1 MVRLARALWS
11 MILAWWRPPRPTPVE
26 TPDTP
31 QVRTAVH
38 EAGHALAAWRC
49 SKVVEIRC
57 VTIDGPTGG
66 FVDYAAPPPRTADE
80 LWCQLVIILAGIAAE
95 LAVYRTTRSGPA
107 ERDLRFA
114 RRRARMLAAL
124 GGPAPPWTLRTKEP
138 PAQRFE
144 RLYERPLSAGEA
156 TALRVGYDKA
166 RLLIRDSHAQHGR
179 LVALLLHQ
187 HTLDHAAMRVL
198 LGSRAWVR
206 LIGLTRPRFLERL

>member
-1 MVRLARALWS
+1 MFIRLVRSLWA
-11 MILAWWRPPRPTPVE
+11 MFLTRLRPSRPTPVE

-31 QVRTAVH
+31 KVRTAVH

-49 SKVVEIRC
+49 SNVVEVRC
-57 VTIDGPTGG
+57 VTIDGPSGG
-66 FVDYAAPPPRTADE
+66 FVDYSAPPPRSADE
-80 LWCQLVIILAGIAAE
+80 LWCQIVIILAGIAAE

-124 GGPAPPWTLRTKEP
+124 GKPAPPWTPRAKP

-144 RLYERPLSAGEA
+144 SLYEHPLSDDEA
-156 TALRVGYDKA
+156 AVLRIGYDKA
-166 RLLIRDSHAQHGR
+166 RLLIRDSHAQHSR

-187 HTLDHAAMRVL
+187 RTLDHAAMRVL
-198 LGSRAWVR
+198 FGSRAWVR
-206 LIGLTRPRFLERL
+206 LIGIVRPRFLERP